1 MSNELYIYQTQEEFT
16 EGDHCK
22 MYILTPQ
29 MKLAFSDITIKEN
42 SSESGITKIYSL
54 KISYLYE
61 NVELLFEDENSHQ
74 IWFDKIEAAS
84 RAFKIEEQYM
94 VHCV

>member
-1 MSNELYIYQTQEEFT
+1 
-16 EGDHCK
+16 

-29 MKLAFSDITIKEN
+29 IKLAFSDITIKEN
-42 SSESGITKIYSL
+42 SSESGITKLYSL

-94 VHCV
+94 VHRV